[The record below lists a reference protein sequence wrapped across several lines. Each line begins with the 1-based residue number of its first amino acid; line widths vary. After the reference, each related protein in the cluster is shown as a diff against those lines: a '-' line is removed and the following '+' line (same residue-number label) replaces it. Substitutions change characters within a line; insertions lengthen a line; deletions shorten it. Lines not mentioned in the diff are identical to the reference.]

1 MTLIQE
7 LISLYVSGT
16 VNITNKR
23 RKNMEDTI
31 DVASKLQR
39 FMREQLKNLSTI
51 VTSGGV
57 DNMEDY
63 KYILGQIRVYE
74 FLLQEISNLLNNKEL
89 KEDAK
94 GNVIKLD

>member
-1 MTLIQE
+1 MNE
-7 LISLYVSGT
+7 V
-16 VNITNKR
+16 
-23 RKNMEDTI
+23 

-39 FMREQLKNLSTI
+39 FMKNQLSNLTTI

-63 KYILGQIRVYE
+63 KYILGQIRTYE
-74 FLLQEISNLLNNKEL
+74 FLLQEISNLLNKKEL
-89 KEDAK
+89 KENEQ

>member
-1 MTLIQE
+1 
-7 LISLYVSGT
+7 
-16 VNITNKR
+16 
-23 RKNMEDTI
+23 MEDTI

-39 FMREQLKNLSTI
+39 FMREQLKNLTTI
-51 VTSGGV
+51 ITSGGV

-74 FLLQEISNLLNNKEL
+74 FLLQEISNLLNKKEL
-89 KEDAK
+89 KENEQ

>member
-1 MTLIQE
+1 
-7 LISLYVSGT
+7 
-16 VNITNKR
+16 
-23 RKNMEDTI
+23 MEDTI

-74 FLLQEISNLLNNKEL
+74 FLLQEISNLLNKKEL
-89 KEDAK
+89 KENEQ
-94 GNVIKLD
+94 GNVIKLDWNT

>member
-1 MTLIQE
+1 
-7 LISLYVSGT
+7 
-16 VNITNKR
+16 
-23 RKNMEDTI
+23 MEDTI

-39 FMREQLKNLSTI
+39 FMKEQLKNLSTI

-74 FLLQEISNLLNNKEL
+74 FLLQEISNLLNKKEL